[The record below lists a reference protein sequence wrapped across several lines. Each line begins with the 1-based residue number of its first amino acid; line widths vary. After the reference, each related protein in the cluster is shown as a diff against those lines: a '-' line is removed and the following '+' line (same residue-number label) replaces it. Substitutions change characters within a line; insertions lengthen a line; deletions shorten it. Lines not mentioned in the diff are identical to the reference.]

1 MWPRPSRVR
10 AAETPPPCVAPGITP
25 RWCARVRRCAAVS
38 AAGALLAGC
47 ATPAVDVKVP
57 TSSMDEAYRVSV
69 GAGTSTA
76 AAAARNPARI
86 VETTI
91 RPDRP
96 APVVAAPDIRLAFI
110 YQWVD
115 AEGSLHYP
123 SWVAIPVE
131 TFRWVVPELAP
142 ANGTL
147 PLDGS
152 RSQPAPADPLPG
164 NRDGSASRPGP
175 R

>member
-1 MWPRPSRVR
+1 MSPRPSRAR
-10 AAETPPPCVAPGITP
+10 AAETTPLQKPACVPSRAPASVVACI
-25 RWCARVRRCAAVS
+25 ACAA
-38 AAGALLAGC
+38 LASC

-57 TSSMDEAYRVSV
+57 TSSMDDAYRASI
-69 GAGTSTA
+69 GAGA
-76 AAAARNPARI
+76 AGAAVPARGTARI

-96 APVVAAPDIRLAFI
+96 APIVAAPDIRLAFF

-115 AEGSLHYP
+115 AEGNLHYP

-131 TFRWVVPELAP
+131 TFRWVVPALAP
-142 ANGTL
+142 TDGTL

-152 RSQPAPADPLPG
+152 RSQPAPADPLPR
-164 NRDGSASRPGP
+164 NRHGSESRPGQ

>member
-1 MWPRPSRVR
+1 MSPRHSRAR
-10 AAETPPPCVAPGITP
+10 AAETLAGL
-25 RWCARVRRCAAVS
+25 AV
-38 AAGALLAGC
+38 LTLAGC

-57 TSSMDEAYRVSV
+57 TSSMDEAYRDSV
-69 GAGTSTA
+69 GASVGGGVGAASRGT
-76 AAAARNPARI
+76 ARI
-86 VETTI
+86 VETTV

-96 APVVAAPDIRLAFI
+96 APIVAAPDIRLAFF

-115 AEGSLHYP
+115 GEGNLHYP

-142 ANGTL
+142 SSGTL

-152 RSQPAPADPLPG
+152 RSQVAPADPLPRPSPR
-164 NRDGSASRPGP
+164 NGSEP
-175 R
+175 RAGAR

>member
-1 MWPRPSRVR
+1 MSRVPIR
-10 AAETPPPCVAPGITP
+10 ALPLASAL
-25 RWCARVRRCAAVS
+25 AAV
-38 AAGALLAGC
+38 LLAGC

-57 TSSMDEAYRVSV
+57 TATMDQAYQASV
-69 GAGTSTA
+69 TGLGSGQAGALLPGTGAG
-76 AAAARNPARI
+76 ARI

-96 APVVAAPDIRLAFI
+96 SPIVAAPDIRLAFF
-110 YQWVD
+110 YQWID
-115 AEGSLHYP
+115 ADGNLHYP

-131 TFRWVVPELAP
+131 SFRWVVPDLG
-142 ANGTL
+142 GTA

-152 RSQPAPADPLPG
+152 QSQIAPANPLPKAQH
-164 NRDGSASRPGP
+164 GSGTR

>member
-1 MWPRPSRVR
+1 MSPKPSRAR
-10 AAETPPPCVAPGITP
+10 AAEIAPRRAGMAGPPLMSGLLLV
-25 RWCARVRRCAAVS
+25 
-38 AAGALLAGC
+38 LAGC

-57 TSSMDEAYRVSV
+57 TAPMEEAYRTSV
-69 GAGTSTA
+69 GAGATVA
-76 AAAARNPARI
+76 GALARSSARI

-96 APVVAAPDIRLAFI
+96 APIVAAPDIRLAFF

-115 AEGSLHYP
+115 AEGNLHYP

-142 ANGTL
+142 ESGTV

-152 RSQPAPADPLPG
+152 RSQSAPADPLPR
-164 NRDGSASRPGP
+164 NRHGSEPGL
-175 R
+175 RAR

>member
-1 MWPRPSRVR
+1 MRSRLPAPAR
-10 AAETPPPCVAPGITP
+10 AAA
-25 RWCARVRRCAAVS
+25 S
-38 AAGALLAGC
+38 AACAVLAGC

-57 TSSMDEAYRVSV
+57 TSSMDEAYRASI
-69 GAGTSTA
+69 GTGVTNA
-76 AAAARNPARI
+76 AAPARGTARI

-96 APVVAAPDIRLAFI
+96 APIVAAPDIRLAFF

-115 AEGSLHYP
+115 AEGNLHYP
-123 SWVAIPVE
+123 GWVAIPVE

-152 RSQPAPADPLPG
+152 RSQSAPADPLPR
-164 NRDGSASRPGP
+164 NRHGGEPRSGP

>member
-1 MWPRPSRVR
+1 MSPRHSRVR
-10 AAETPPPCVAPGITP
+10 AADVALDARWPRRQAPLCVAVCI
-25 RWCARVRRCAAVS
+25 
-38 AAGALLAGC
+38 ALTTLAGC

-57 TSSMDEAYRVSV
+57 TSTMDEAYRASV
-69 GAGTSTA
+69 GAGVGA
-76 AAAARNPARI
+76 ASRGTARI
-86 VETTI
+86 VDTTV

-96 APVVAAPDIRLAFI
+96 APIVAAPDIRLAFF

-115 AEGSLHYP
+115 GEGNLHYP

-142 ANGTL
+142 GDGTL

-152 RSQPAPADPLPG
+152 RSQMAPADPLPRPSSR
-164 NRDGSASRPGP
+164 NGSESRPGA